1 MLINTLT
8 IKINICICWTK
19 LIKLFLKIDFTD
31 YVFGSSRT
39 CRKCFRFVVLVDDDL
54 DIDIEENDSRIDRM
68 DGMDMD
74 GTFEHFE

>member
-1 MLINTLT
+1 
-8 IKINICICWTK
+8 
-19 LIKLFLKIDFTD
+19 
-31 YVFGSSRT
+31 
-39 CRKCFRFVVLVDDDL
+39 LVDDDL